1 MKKQKKP
8 MIPQKPDPRKEKRV
22 LGPTERRRAYMLI
35 VNSVIFLF
43 VYFGTMETKIDII
56 PAGVLAPYPITLGQV
71 VYIAYW
77 LAFAVFLITYIIYN
91 RGFRTKGITADMLPD
106 HWTVEQ
112 KEEYIADGKKRLEE
126 SSWMLSVMIPLLVT
140 IAADAIYLF
149 TWPMVQNLFNIS

>member
-8 MIPQKPDPRKEKRV
+8 MIPPKPDPRKEKRV

-71 VYIAYW
+71 VYIVYW
-77 LAFAVFLITYIIYN
+77 LERHIEGVKYS
-91 RGFRTKGITADMLPD
+91 GADFIHG
-106 HWTVEQ
+106 HW
-112 KEEYIADGKKRLEE
+112 YCYRRRSG
-126 SSWMLSVMIPLLVT
+126 SG
-140 IAADAIYLF
+140 
-149 TWPMVQNLFNIS
+149 